1 VTITPGTS
9 RIQRFGVFEY
19 DPAAG
24 ELRKQGM
31 KIKLHGQPIEILAL
45 LLERPGEIVTREEL
59 QKKLWPSDTFVD
71 FEHSLNAAIKR
82 LRDALDDSAAT
93 PRYIET
99 LARRGYRFVGPIPAG
114 SEVRA
119 RGAHPWRFA
128 ILVAAAALAA
138 LTVLGGFLWRARRAP
153 KLTDK
158 DTIVLAAFTNT
169 TGDPVF
175 TDTLRQGLLVELTQ
189 SPFLNIVPENRVQA
203 TLGRMGHQPQE
214 PLDDQLA
221 REVCQRNQS
230 KAFVAGSI
238 ATLGS
243 QYVLGVKAVN
253 CLTGEVLVQEQSQ
266 VTKKEDVLRTL
277 SSQASLLRRNLGESI
292 ASIQKFDVP
301 LPEATTSSLEALHA
315 SSLAGRKLYQ
325 LDFPAAIALL
335 HRAIEL
341 DPNFAWA
348 YDGLAINYI
357 NSGKQQQFEEN
368 IRKAYS
374 LRQRATERERL
385 QIEGMYYVNTGE
397 LEQSAQTFELTK
409 NLYTQDTAAYI
420 ALTVIYSMLGREEL
434 VLQAAREAFRR
445 SPSRLT
451 RQNLVGNAIQLEHV
465 DEAQRVLAELGD
477 EQVENEQFD
486 FREFAYAIAFLHRDA
501 AEMARIFNSAP
512 KGSKLERSLLFAQ
525 SNTEAYF
532 GHAGK
537 ARELLR
543 RAVESERHLNNS
555 QIAEN
560 ELVSAALW
568 EEHFGNS
575 VDAHRD
581 AVEAVSLGGDRY
593 SIAMAS
599 LAFARSGDL
608 HRAQALADDLARK
621 YPVDTLLTLRDLPLL
636 HATVEMSRNNPL
648 RTVKLLENGR
658 PLELMNLEV
667 VYTRGQAYLRL
678 HRGTDAAAEFQK
690 IIDHPGHALNN
701 PLGALAHLELARAG
715 TIQGDTAKAKAA
727 YEDFLTLW
735 KDADPGI
742 PVLQQAKAE
751 YAKLQ

>member
-1 VTITPGTS
+1 VTVAPGTS
-9 RIQRFGVFEY
+9 RTLRFGVFEF
-19 DPAAG
+19 DPATG

-31 KIKLHGQPIEILAL
+31 KLKLQGQPIEILAL

-138 LTVLGGFLWRARRAP
+138 LTVLGGFIWRARRAP

-221 REVCQRNQS
+221 REVCQRTQS
-230 KAFVAGSI
+230 KAFIAGSI

-301 LPEATTSSLEALHA
+301 LQEATTSSLEALHS
-315 SSLAGRKLYQ
+315 SSLAVRKLYQ
-325 LDFPAAIALL
+325 LDFPAAIALY

-341 DPNFAWA
+341 DPNFASA
-348 YDGLAINYI
+348 YDGLAVNYI
-357 NSGKQQQFEEN
+357 NSGQQELFEEN
-368 IRKAYS
+368 IKKAYS

-385 QIEGMYYVNTGE
+385 EIEGMYYVNTGE
-397 LEQSAQTFELTK
+397 LEKSAQTFELRK
-409 NLYTQDTAAYI
+409 DLFTQETAPYV
-420 ALTVIYSMLGREEL
+420 ALTVIYSMLGREEQ
-434 VLQAAREAFRR
+434 VLQEAREAFRR
-445 SPSRLT
+445 SPTRLT
-451 RQNLVGNAIQLEHV
+451 RQNLVGNAIELDHV
-465 DEAQRVLAELGD
+465 DEAQKVLSEVVG
-477 EQVENEQFD
+477 EQVGNEQFD
-486 FREFAYAIAFLHRDA
+486 FREFSYAIAFLHRDA

-512 KGSKLERSLLFAQ
+512 KGSKLERSLSFAQ
-525 SNTEAYF
+525 SNTGAYF

-537 ARELLR
+537 AREFLR
-543 RAVESERHLNNS
+543 RAVESERHLNNN
-555 QIAEN
+555 QLAGN
-560 ELVSAALW
+560 ELAFASLW

-575 VDAHRD
+575 DKAHRD
-581 AVEAVSLGGDRY
+581 AVEGLSLGGERY
-593 SIAMAS
+593 SLAKAA
-599 LAFARSGDL
+599 LAFARTGDL
-608 HRAQALADDLARK
+608 HQAASLADDLAWK
-621 YPVDTLLTLRDLPLL
+621 YPVDILLTLRDLLL
-636 HATVEMSRNNPL
+636 LRATVEMNRNNPL
-648 RTVKLLENGR
+648 RTIELLETAR
-658 PLELMNLEV
+658 PLELTNLEV

-678 HRGTDAAAEFQK
+678 HRGSEAAAEFQK
-690 IIDHPGHALNN
+690 IIDHPGRAQNN

-735 KDADPGI
+735 KDADPDI
-742 PVLQQAKAE
+742 PILIAAKVE
-751 YAKLQ
+751 YAKLK